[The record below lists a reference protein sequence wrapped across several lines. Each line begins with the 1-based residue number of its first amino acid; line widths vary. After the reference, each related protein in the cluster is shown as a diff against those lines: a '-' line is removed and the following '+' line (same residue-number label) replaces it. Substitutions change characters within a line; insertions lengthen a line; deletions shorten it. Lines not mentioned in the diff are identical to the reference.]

1 LNERR
6 VGPIKDMLKKCC
18 EFEVLI
24 TISYNELDKVEGR
37 KEKEEEYVKRM
48 VGEARE
54 VKIE

>member
-1 LNERR
+1 
-6 VGPIKDMLKKCC
+6 MLKKCC